1 MNIRFTHLQGSMTND
16 EFEIIMKKTRY
27 RNKTKAK
34 LRRFFIDGIRYSH
47 IPGSSRQ
54 FIYKKLVE
62 LEDRGLINA
71 TIENTLAS

>member
-1 MNIRFTHLQGSMTND
+1 MTIRFTGLQGTMTEA
-16 EFEIIMKKTRY
+16 EFTVVMQRTRY

-34 LRRFFIDGIRYSH
+34 LRQFFVDGIPYSH

-62 LEDRGLINA
+62 LETRGLI
-71 TIENTLAS
+71 TT